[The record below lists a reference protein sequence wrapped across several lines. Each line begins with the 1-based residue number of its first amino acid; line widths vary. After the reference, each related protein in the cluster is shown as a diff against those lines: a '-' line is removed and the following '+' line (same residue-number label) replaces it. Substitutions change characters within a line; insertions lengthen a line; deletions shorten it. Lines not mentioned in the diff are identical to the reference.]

1 VAKPG
6 ERCPNEA
13 QVIGGVVA
21 VPTVLKVLGDG
32 AGRHAVELTVE
43 VRVDL
48 SAHAAVGKASHA
60 EGTRSPPSLFRQ
72 FTGDG

>member
-1 VAKPG
+1 MVLAG
-6 ERCPNEA
+6 NA
-13 QVIGGVVA
+13 VV
-21 VPTVLKVLGDG
+21 
-32 AGRHAVELTVE
+32 LTVE

-48 SAHAAVGKASHA
+48 SAHALVNEPSHA